1 MQKKLTI
8 SINEDIYAGLYRLV
22 GRRKISRF
30 IESLV
35 RPYVVSGDIR
45 EGYSADAEREAEA
58 REWVAG
64 TDGHGATHSKRH
76 ANRRIRLAE
85 FRQRTRRLVD
95 SLAGTPQTDCAELL
109 REDRSR

>member
-8 SINEDIYAGLYRLV
+8 SIDEDIYAGLYRLV

-45 EGYSADAEREAEA
+45 EGYSADAERKAEA
-58 REWVAG
+58 REWVVG
-64 TDGHGATHSKRH
+64 TDDHGATHSKRH

-95 SLAGTPQTDCAELL
+95 SLAGTPQTDCVELL
-109 REDRSR
+109 REDRGR